1 MKSSMNLRI
10 FLFVISLVFVIFSAC
25 KKDEN
30 TAIAAATEEEAV
42 EVVQNTMSS
51 ESGGLTE
58 QIETS
63 AAIVAPYSTTRND
76 ICGLV
81 FDTAIILTNTLGSQI
96 TYEYNFGWDWEINC
110 NQWQIPESVT
120 FSYNMNGWYNGP
132 DMSAQDSADQSFQ
145 LSGLDLSQDYLTYN
159 GSYQREGLYQSKI
172 GGQRSL
178 TGKIAIETINVKVNK
193 TSYKIESGTA
203 NITVFIETSD
213 GRTFSFAGTIIFNG
227 NDIATLAFEEEYEI
241 EL

>member
-1 MKSSMNLRI
+1 MKSSMKLRTV
-10 FLFVISLVFVIFSAC
+10 LWVISLVFVIFTSC

-30 TAIAAATEEEAV
+30 SAIEGVSEEEAV

-51 ESGGLTE
+51 ESGGLSE

-63 AAIVAPYSTTRND
+63 TAIVAAYSTSRND
-76 ICGLV
+76 ICGLS

-96 TYEYNFGWDWEINC
+96 SYQYNFSWDWVINC
-110 NQWQIPESVT
+110 NQWQIPESVA

-132 DMSAQDSADQSFQ
+132 NMSAQDSANQSFQ
-145 LSGLDLSQDYLTYN
+145 LSGLELSQDYLTYN

-172 GGQRSL
+172 GSQRSFMS
-178 TGKIAIETINVKVNK
+178 KITIETINVKVNK

-213 GRTFSFAGTIIFNG
+213 GKTFSFDGTITFNG
-227 NDIATLAFEEEYEI
+227 NDIATLAFEDEYAI

>member
-1 MKSSMNLRI
+1 MKSLVNLRTA
-10 FLFVISLVFVIFSAC
+10 LWLISLVFVIFTAC

-30 TAIAAATEEEAV
+30 TAIESVSEEEAV
-42 EVVQNTMSS
+42 EVVQNAMSS

-63 AAIVAPYSTTRND
+63 TAIVAAYSTSRND
-76 ICGLV
+76 ICGLS
-81 FDTAIILTNTLGSQI
+81 FDTAIVLTNTLGSQI
-96 TYEYNFGWDWEINC
+96 SFEYNFSWNWVINC
-110 NQWQIPESVT
+110 NQLQIPESVG

-132 DMSAQDSADQSFQ
+132 NMSAQDSANQSFQ
-145 LSGLDLSQDYLTYN
+145 LSGLELSQDYLTYN
-159 GSYQREGLYQSKI
+159 GNYKREGLYQSKI
-172 GGQRSL
+172 GNQRTFTS
-178 TGKIAIETINVKVNK
+178 KITIETINVKVNK

-213 GRTFSFAGTIIFNG
+213 GKTFSFAGTITFNG

-241 EL
+241 AL